1 MPQMGLSLPK
11 KLARESAD
19 ALADMK
25 ATGTGHALDD
35 VRVDFSQLE
44 KHCQGQCERPAI
56 LQPKT
61 MR

>member
-1 MPQMGLSLPK
+1 MGLSLPK

-25 ATGTGHALDD
+25 ATGTGHALDN

-44 KHCQGQCERPAI
+44 KHRQGQCERPAS

>member
-1 MPQMGLSLPK
+1 MGLSLPK
-11 KLARESAD
+11 KMAQESAN

-25 ATGTGHALDD
+25 ATGTGHVLDD

-44 KHCQGQCERPAI
+44 KHRQGQCERPAI